1 MKNEY
6 SNVAEGLAFTTLLC
20 LIASLASPVG
30 LILVVA
36 FGVSAIISVVFSFI
50 GGCSND

>member
-6 SNVAEGLAFTTLLC
+6 SNVAEGLAFITLLY